1 MTQIII
7 VGGFIVAAIINLLPL
22 SGLIGAAP
30 LEKAYG
36 VSVQGPD
43 MAVLLRHRAVLFGV
57 VGGLLLAGAFVPSLR
72 AIGFAAGMVSMVS
85 FLIFRALEGDGNEA
99 LARVAMVDYLGIV
112 VLGIAGA
119 VAYAQSS

>member
-22 SGLIGAAP
+22 SGLIGAPP

>member
-1 MTQIII
+1 
-7 VGGFIVAAIINLLPL
+7 
-22 SGLIGAAP
+22 
-30 LEKAYG
+30 
-36 VSVQGPD
+36 
-43 MAVLLRHRAVLFGV
+43 LRHRAVLFGV

>member
-22 SGLIGAAP
+22 SGLIGAPP

-99 LARVAMVDYLGIV
+99 LARVAMIDYVGIV